1 MRMSRSEVS
10 DKLKEII
17 AEVTGFEPDEIGDD
31 DSLSEDIGIESF
43 DIVDINFRVEEVFGV
58 EMGEGVFWNV
68 RNMFE
73 DPELIDENNML
84 TVKGIREIKKRVP
97 NIDDGGEIEAEG
109 KISFT
114 DMLAKIRVR
123 HFIDFLEKSIAG

>member
-84 TVKGIREIKKRVP
+84 TAKGIQEIKKRVP
-97 NIDDGGEIEAEG
+97 NIDDGGEIEAG
-109 KISFT
+109 GNVSFT